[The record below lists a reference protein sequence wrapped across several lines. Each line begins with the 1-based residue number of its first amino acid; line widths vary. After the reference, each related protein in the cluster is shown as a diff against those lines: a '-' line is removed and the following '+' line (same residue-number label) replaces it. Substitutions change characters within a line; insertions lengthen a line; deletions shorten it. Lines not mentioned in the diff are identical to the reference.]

1 MNDLTKRGFG
11 LGIAIGLVVG
21 GSGFA
26 LLGGRPTLAQD
37 SVGEHG
43 RAVHLYMKEK
53 PPGDRIP
60 GHRLPDRQLPE
71 GRMPDRRLPDHRL
84 GDGQDP
90 DTPLPENRLGKD
102 TVPAPQSQS
111 KETHDFYVLYEDGT
125 VVKTTPQTR

>member
-1 MNDLTKRGFG
+1 MNGRMTRVFG
-11 LGIAIGLVVG
+11 WGIVIGLIVG

-37 SVGEHG
+37 AAGDHG
-43 RAVHLYMKEK
+43 RAVHLYVKEN

-84 GDGQDP
+84 GDGQNP
-90 DTPLPENRLGKD
+90 DTPLPENRLGQD
-102 TVPAPQSQS
+102 TVPAPQSRS
-111 KETHDFYVLYEDGT
+111 EDTHDFYVLYEDGT
-125 VVKTTPQTR
+125 VVKTKPQTR